1 MNIKAKLILLV
12 IISATSTVLISVYG
26 ANQQFDAQERAELDY
41 ELRAIP
47 IGLTNRIIELDNNIA
62 TELLLAIQHDPDG
75 ATIELHD
82 HPISRHTDQVRD
94 GIVEQERLVNR
105 LAEIEHRQTA
115 SNNAQKELF
124 EMVETL
130 RSRAY
135 QPTLDLIEAGE
146 FYRANAL
153 LTTELS
159 QLRSR
164 MAAAVTNYSDIIEAS
179 RQREIADSQQDLRA
193 HLAVYA
199 VLTLLGVGA
208 IGLIAFWVIRSI
220 TTGLAKAEQFARNF
234 ADGDLS
240 HNIQIDSKDEIATI
254 INQMNRAR
262 LALRTTLEQINAA
275 SQQVA
280 SAAEETS
287 QVSSQTDEGLKRQV
301 KETEQVATAMNEM
314 SATVQDVARNASDA
328 SSAATE
334 ADESAKR
341 GQQILGSAVDAI
353 GILAE
358 NITHSSQTID
368 SLKTESEEIGKVL
381 DVIGAIA
388 EQTNLLALNA
398 AIEAARAGE
407 HGRGFAVVAEEVR
420 ALASRTQGSTE
431 EIHAMI
437 DRLQSRSNDA
447 VNAMEQAAS
456 QVNKSTDAISKTES
470 ALGEIVMGVSN
481 ISDLNFQIASA
492 AEEQSSVA
500 EEINRNIQTISEIS
514 EESARGAAD
523 TKTAS
528 AELARLA
535 EQLQSQVNRFR
546 L

>member
-1 MNIKAKLILLV
+1 MFN
-12 IISATSTVLISVYG
+12 
-26 ANQQFDAQERAELDY
+26 AQERAELNY
-41 ELRAIP
+41 ELRTIP
-47 IGLTNRIIELDNNIA
+47 IDLTNRISDLDNHIAIEL
-62 TELLLAIQHDPDG
+62 LRAIHHDPDSVG
-75 ATIELHD
+75 RELHD
-82 HPISRHTDQVRD
+82 NPISRLTSQVRD
-94 GIVEQERLVNR
+94 IINEQERLVNQ
-105 LAEIEHRQTA
+105 LVEIEHRQTI
-115 SNNAQKELF
+115 SNNAQQEL
-124 EMVETL
+124 VETVKAI
-130 RSRAY
+130 RNQAY

-153 LTTELS
+153 LTSELN
-159 QLRSR
+159 QLRSQ
-164 MAAAVTNYSDIIEAS
+164 MSSVVTNYLNIIKES
-179 RQREIADSQQDLRA
+179 RQREIANSHQALRT

-199 VLTLLGVGA
+199 ILTLLGVGA

-220 TTGLAKAEQFARNF
+220 TTGLAKAEQISRNF

-240 HNIQIDSKDEIATI
+240 HNIHIDSKDEIATI
-254 INQMNRAR
+254 INQMDRAR
-262 LALRTTLEQINAA
+262 QALRTTIEKINAA

-287 QVSSQTDEGLKRQV
+287 QVSKQTDEGLKRQV

-341 GQQILGSAVDAI
+341 GQHVLSKAVDAI
-353 GILAE
+353 GILSE

-368 SLKTESEEIGKVL
+368 SLKNESEEIGKVL

-447 VNAMEQAAS
+447 VKAMEQAAS
-456 QVNKSTDAISKTES
+456 QVKNSTDAISDTES
-470 ALGEIVMGVSN
+470 ALSEIVMGVSN

-514 EESARGAAD
+514 EESARGSAD

>member
-12 IISATSTVLISVYG
+12 IISAASTVLISMFG
-26 ANQQFDAQERAELDY
+26 ANQEFSAQERAELNY
-41 ELRAIP
+41 ELRTIP
-47 IGLTNRIIELDNNIA
+47 MDLTNQISQSNNRIA

-82 HPISRHTDQVRD
+82 HPISRHTDIVRD
-94 GIVEQERLVNR
+94 RIQEQIGLVEQLRT
-105 LAEIEHRQTA
+105 IEHRQPA
-115 SNNAQKELF
+115 SNNAQQELF
-124 EMVETL
+124 ELVETL
-130 RSRAY
+130 RERAF
-135 QPTLDLIEAGE
+135 QPTLDLIEDDE
-146 FYRANAL
+146 FFQANAL

-159 QLRSR
+159 QYRSR
-164 MAAAVTNYSDIIEAS
+164 MAAAVTNYSDILEGNMQAEMERTRSDLS
-179 RQREIADSQQDLRA
+179 RNLG
-193 HLAVYA
+193 LYA
-199 VLTLLGVGA
+199 LFTLLGVGA
-208 IGLIAFWVIRSI
+208 IGLIAFWVIRGLV
-220 TTGLAKAEQFARNF
+220 TGLAKAGQLAQNF

-240 HNIQIDSKDEIATI
+240 RDIQHDQRDEIAAI
-254 INQMNRAR
+254 IQQMNKAR
-262 LALRTTLEQINAA
+262 QALHHTLQQIHQA
-275 SQQVA
+275 SHQVA

-287 QVSSQTDEGLKRQV
+287 QVSSQTDEGVERQV

-341 GQQILGSAVDAI
+341 GQQVLASAVDAI
-353 GILAE
+353 GTLSD

-368 SLKTESEEIGKVL
+368 SLKNESEEIGKVL

-431 EIHAMI
+431 EIHTMI

-447 VNAMEQAAS
+447 VKAMEQAAG
-456 QVNKSTDAISKTES
+456 QVSNSTNAISDTES
-470 ALGEIVMGVSN
+470 ALGEIAMGVSN
-481 ISDLNFQIASA
+481 INDLNFQIASA

-500 EEINRNIQTISEIS
+500 EEINRNIQTISQIS

-528 AELARLA
+528 SELARLA
-535 EQLQSQVNRFR
+535 EQLQSQVNRFK